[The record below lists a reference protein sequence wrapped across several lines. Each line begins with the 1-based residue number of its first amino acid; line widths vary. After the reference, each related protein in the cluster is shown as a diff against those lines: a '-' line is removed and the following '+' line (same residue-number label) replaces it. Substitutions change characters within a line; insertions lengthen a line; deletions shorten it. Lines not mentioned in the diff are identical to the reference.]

1 MTLLNCRNGA
11 LLIYEHDTETY
22 WLVTEAYGKTIK
34 LFAGD
39 DPAKATKMFKTYTK
53 GE

>member
-1 MTLLNCRNGA
+1 MLKCHNGA
-11 LLIYEHDTETY
+11 LLVYERDTETY
-22 WLVTEAYGKTIK
+22 WLVTEAYGKVVR

-39 DPAKATKMFKTYTK
+39 DPAKANQMFHTYAK